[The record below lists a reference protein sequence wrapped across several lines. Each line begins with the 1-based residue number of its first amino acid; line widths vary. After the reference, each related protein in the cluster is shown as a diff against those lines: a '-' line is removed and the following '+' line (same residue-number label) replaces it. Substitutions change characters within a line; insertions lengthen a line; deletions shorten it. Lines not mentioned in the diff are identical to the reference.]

1 MAERNPWEP
10 KPWLE
15 ERPWSLLPNLGL
27 PRWAAG
33 AAVSLWLVVVAGAY
47 LAVAPGWPRL
57 VPTAGLG
64 SWSVYYLA
72 CRLGGR
78 AAPTGGA
85 SPSIRVDS
93 PFQARLAFDIMA
105 IVVLVTAAIALF
117 AQ

>member
-1 MAERNPWEP
+1 VAERNPWEP

-15 ERPWSLLPNLGL
+15 ERPWSLLPNLDL
-27 PRWAAG
+27 PRWSPPV
-33 AAVSLWLVVVAGAY
+33 AVSLWLVVVAGAY
-47 LAVAPGWPRL
+47 LSVAPGWARL
-57 VPTAGLG
+57 VSTAVVG

-85 SPSIRVDS
+85 SQSIRVDS

-105 IVVLVTAAIALF
+105 IAVLVTSALALF